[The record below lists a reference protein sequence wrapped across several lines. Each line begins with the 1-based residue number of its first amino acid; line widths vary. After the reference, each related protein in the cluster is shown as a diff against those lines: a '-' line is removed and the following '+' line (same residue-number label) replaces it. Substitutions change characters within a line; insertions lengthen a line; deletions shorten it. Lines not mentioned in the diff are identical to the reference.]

1 MRTICIINRKGGV
14 GKSTTTSALAY
25 GLARERKKVL
35 VIDLDA
41 QRNLTYIMTKET
53 PEITSYNVM
62 LNQNKMNE
70 STLKIED
77 RIDFVPASG
86 MLSVADT
93 SITETGK
100 EFRLRE
106 ALAEVSSKYD
116 YCLIDTPPSLGVLT
130 VNALTAADSCIIP
143 VQAEIFSLQGTGD
156 LYNSITTVKK
166 YCNPDLEISGIL
178 VTRCNS
184 RILVTKELLSMLDE
198 TAKRMNTKVY
208 ASKIR
213 ECAAVKEAQATRE
226 SLFTYAPKCNAVNDY
241 NEFIKEFLKDENKS
255 IKKGRKK

>member
-25 GLARERKKVL
+25 GLAQAKKKVL

-41 QRNLTYIMTKET
+41 QRNLTYITVKEA
-53 PEITSYNVM
+53 PQITSYNIM
-62 LNQNKMNE
+62 LKENKISE
-70 STLKIED
+70 AIVSVDE
-77 RIDFVPASG
+77 RIDFVASSG
-86 MLSVADT
+86 MLSIADT
-93 SITETGK
+93 SINDTGK

-106 ALAEVSSKYD
+106 ALDEVRDNYD

-130 VNALTAADSCIIP
+130 VNSLTAADSCIIP

-156 LYNSITTVKK
+156 LYNSITAVKK
-166 YCNPDLEISGIL
+166 YCNPALAISGIL

-184 RILVTKELLSMLDE
+184 RIIVTKELLAMLED
-198 TAKRMNTKVY
+198 TAKRMQTKVY
-208 ASKIR
+208 STKIR

-226 SLFTYAPKCNAVNDY
+226 NLFTYAPKCNAALDY
-241 NEFIKEFLKDENKS
+241 NDFIGEFLKDEKKI
-255 IKKGRKK
+255 IKKGRK

>member
-25 GLARERKKVL
+25 GLAQEKKKVL

-41 QRNLTYIMTKET
+41 QRNLTYITIKDA
-53 PEITSYNVM
+53 PQVTSYNVM
-62 LNQNKMNE
+62 LKENKISE
-70 STLKIED
+70 AIVHAAD
-77 RIDFVPASG
+77 RIDFVPSSG
-86 MLSVADT
+86 MLSVADA
-93 SITETGK
+93 SINDTGK

-106 ALAEVSSKYD
+106 ALDEVRDRYD

-130 VNALTAADSCIIP
+130 VNSLTAADTCIIP

-156 LYNSITTVKK
+156 LYSSISAVKK
-166 YCNPDLEISGIL
+166 YCNPGLEISGIL

-184 RILVTKELLSMLDE
+184 RILVTRELLSMLDD
-198 TAKRMNTKVY
+198 TAKRMETKVY
-208 ASKIR
+208 NTKIR

-226 SLFTYAPKCNAVNDY
+226 NLFTYAPKCNAALDY
-241 NEFIKEFLKDENKS
+241 SEFIKEFLKDEK
-255 IKKGRKK
+255 KLTRKGRK

>member
-14 GKSTTTSALAY
+14 GKSTTASALAF
-25 GLARERKKVL
+25 GLAREKKKVL

-41 QRNLTYIMTKET
+41 QRNLTYITVKEN
-53 PEITSYNVM
+53 PQITSYNVI
-62 LNQNKMNE
+62 
-70 STLKIED
+70 LKENTITEAIIPTSE
-77 RIDFVPASG
+77 RIDFVAASG
-86 MLSVADT
+86 MLSVADS
-93 SITETGK
+93 SINDTGK

-106 ALAEVSSKYD
+106 ALDEVKDKYD

-130 VNALTAADSCIIP
+130 VNSLTAADSCIIP

-156 LYNSITTVKK
+156 LYNSIIAVKK
-166 YCNPDLEISGIL
+166 YCNPGLEISGIL

-184 RILVTKELLSMLDE
+184 RILVTKELLTMLDD

-208 ASKIR
+208 STKIR

-226 SLFTYAPKCNAVNDY
+226 NLFTYAPKCNAALDY
-241 NEFIKEFLKDENKS
+241 NDFIEEFLKDEKK
-255 IKKGRKK
+255 IAKKGRK